1 MIHYLVGIMKPL
13 QVYVD
18 DAELARLE
26 EWARGRRMSKSQA
39 IRAAIRA
46 LTQRADDDAILSLSG
61 TVHDRLPADV
71 SEQFDRYLQE
81 TFVAEPPASYTRRGR
96 RSRASAR
103 R

>member
-1 MIHYLVGIMKPL
+1 MMGYTMIIMKPL

-26 EWARGRRMSKSQA
+26 GWARARRMSKSQA

-46 LTQRADDDAILSLSG
+46 LTRRADDDPVLSLSG
-61 TVHDRLPADV
+61 IVDDRLPADV
-71 SEQFDRYLQE
+71 SEHFDRYLQE
-81 TFVAEPPASYTRRGR
+81 TFVAESPAGYTRRGR
-96 RSRASAR
+96 RTGTRAR

>member
-1 MIHYLVGIMKPL
+1 MIYYLLRIMKPL

-46 LTQRADDDAILSLSG
+46 LTQRADDDPLLSLSG
-61 TVHDRLPADV
+61 MVHDRLPADV
-71 SEQFDRYLQE
+71 SAHFDRYLQE
-81 TFVAEPPASYTRRGR
+81 TFVAEPPVSYTKRGR